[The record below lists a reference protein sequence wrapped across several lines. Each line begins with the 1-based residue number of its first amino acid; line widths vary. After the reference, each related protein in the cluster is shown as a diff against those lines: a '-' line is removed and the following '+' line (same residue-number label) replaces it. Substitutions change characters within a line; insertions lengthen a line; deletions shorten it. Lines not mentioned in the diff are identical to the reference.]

1 MMCLSA
7 GSHLHSQKDLI
18 NITQRSDLRLIME
31 HDSQRNLHAINQMSS
46 QLSQHM
52 AGVIKGWLMNFGN

>member
-1 MMCLSA
+1 MMCLS
-7 GSHLHSQKDLI
+7 SSCHLHSQKELI
-18 NITQRSDLRLIME
+18 NITQRSNLWLIME

-52 AGVIKGWLMNFGN
+52 AGVIKCWLMNFGN